1 MSFRESIIRYDDIF
15 TSLVIWKPYFT
26 LYKNGGADTVVVSK
40 LRIIPS
46 YHAAN
51 KAECVRPVETSFRR
65 LNVIINYLVPQKCKM
80 CHNLIDIQLYLAS
93 STVGLLT

>member
-1 MSFRESIIRYDDIF
+1 MSFRESIIRYDDIL

-26 LYKNGGADTVVVSK
+26 LYNNGGADIVVVSK

-51 KAECVRPVETSFRR
+51 EAECLRPVRP
-65 LNVIINYLVPQKCKM
+65 
-80 CHNLIDIQLYLAS
+80 H
-93 STVGLLT
+93 